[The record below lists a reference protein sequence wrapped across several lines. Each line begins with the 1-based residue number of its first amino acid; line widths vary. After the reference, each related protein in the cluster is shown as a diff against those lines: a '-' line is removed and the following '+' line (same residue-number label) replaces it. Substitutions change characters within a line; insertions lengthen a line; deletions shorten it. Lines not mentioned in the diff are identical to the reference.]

1 MITHP
6 SVNILEDVA
15 QELGIDDPSLVEKD
29 FFTVKA
35 LSICATIKSALFLL
49 VFAGGTCLS
58 KTYKAVERMSEDVDI
73 KIIRTDAGNRLSRTA
88 LKKSLKSIRHEI
100 LNALKSEGLLV
111 PSENVKS
118 RNEYHYTEL
127 KIPYPQQFVS
137 SVALRP
143 EIKLDLT
150 LSTFLS
156 PPITKPVS
164 SFVADMFGKQPE
176 VAGIH
181 CVRIEDMA
189 AEKLVSLTRRT
200 AAVLCGRL
208 GMDDE
213 TLVRHIFDLCA
224 VENVLEG
231 NVHFSEMVQRVVAI
245 DIEQFGNQVPEYRE
259 NPRRETAKALRAL
272 SELPQYAQRYN
283 NFLGPL
289 VYTTNPPSWEDA
301 LGSIYRIAKQV
312 WGDDILPK

>member
-1 MITHP
+1 MTHP
-6 SVNILEDVA
+6 TINILEDVA

-35 LSICATIKSALFLL
+35 LSICATVKSELFLL

-58 KTYKAVERMSEDVDI
+58 KTYKMVERMSEDVDI

-88 LKKSLKSIRHEI
+88 LKKSLKKVRNEI
-100 LNALKSEGLLV
+100 LDALKLEGLSV

-118 RNEYHYTEL
+118 RNEYHYTEF
-127 KIPYPQQFVS
+127 KIPYPKQFIS

-150 LSTFLS
+150 LSTSLS
-156 PPITKPVS
+156 PPTLKPVS
-164 SFVADMFGKQPE
+164 SFIADTLGKSPE
-176 VAGIH
+176 VSEIH
-181 CVRIEDMA
+181 CIRIEDMA

-200 AAVLCGRL
+200 ASVLCGRL

-259 NPRRETAKALRAL
+259 NPRQETAKALRAL

-312 WGDDILPK
+312 WGDDILPQ